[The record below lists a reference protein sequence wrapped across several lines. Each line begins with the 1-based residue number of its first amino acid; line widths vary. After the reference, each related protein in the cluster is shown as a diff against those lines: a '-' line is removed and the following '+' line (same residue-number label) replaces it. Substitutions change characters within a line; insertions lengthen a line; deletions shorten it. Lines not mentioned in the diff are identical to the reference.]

1 MLDKDG
7 SMLVRKLKRLARV
20 TLFSSLNGNDG
31 SFNIFCRVSFCVE
44 SSCWISSMSAF
55 IASSDTAANVVLD
68 TLVDSIFIVVETV
81 VDVVVVDEDSNIE
94 VVEVSVDVEDE
105 RVEVSQP
112 ICV

>member
-68 TLVDSIFIVVETV
+68 TLVDSTFVVVEMAKVSETV
-81 VDVVVVDEDSNIE
+81 VVAVVDEDSE

-105 RVEVSQP
+105 
-112 ICV
+112 